1 MQFLIQTNVELSK
14 ALILLDVITD
24 NLIYCTEITKGK
36 DAIVLLM
43 IKSVVHIGMG
53 NDNCSLG

>member
-1 MQFLIQTNVELSK
+1 MQFLIQTNVELLK
-14 ALILLDVITD
+14 TLILLDVITD
-24 NLIYCTEITKGK
+24 NLIYYTEITKGK

-43 IKSVVHIGMG
+43 IKSVFHIGMG